1 MGLDPERRAAV
12 GSTAP
17 EKQRRQPP
25 RRFESNVPQRDGV
38 AGVSGVLQAAES
50 FHASVSTMDSYRPN
64 RRPVV
69 PSSTGVPMHT
79 LDVRHEQP
87 RPSSVASVLESTG
100 CGAEH
105 NTPAT

>member
-12 GSTAP
+12 GSTTP

-69 PSSTGVPMHT
+69 PSSTGV
-79 LDVRHEQP
+79 
-87 RPSSVASVLESTG
+87 
-100 CGAEH
+100 
-105 NTPAT
+105 